1 MTFQVLEIRR
11 SHRDASPSSASVGPP
26 GFFFFFFCLIVIC
39 RFLILHI
46 FIHHVARGMGRPSQT
61 WRCDMYVY
69 LAHNT

>member
-1 MTFQVLEIRR
+1 MLVLPLLLW
-11 SHRDASPSSASVGPP
+11 ALLV
-26 GFFFFFFCLIVIC
+26 FFCLIVIC

>member
-1 MTFQVLEIRR
+1 MLVLPLLLW
-11 SHRDASPSSASVGPP
+11 ALLV
-26 GFFFFFFCLIVIC
+26 FFFFFFCLIVIC